1 VVEDDDDVTDGPPPL
16 LSGNGGSW
24 NIDDGKFECWLAE
37 KADSMVVIGDSIV
50 VDECYVEVL
59 VKEIDEELR

>member
-1 VVEDDDDVTDGPPPL
+1 VVEDDDVTNGPP

-37 KADSMVVIGDSIV
+37 KVDSMVVIGDSIV
-50 VDECYVEVL
+50 GDECYVKVL
-59 VKEIDEELR
+59 VTDIDEELR